1 MHNIQSPRS
10 DEAGIEEEIK
20 RKASTAPR
28 LTPDHIDEQIRAV
41 AFHRFPGTTTTVC
54 LLTLRNGF
62 GAVGHS
68 ACVSEENFDEAI
80 GQKIAFNNAR
90 DKIWELEGYL
100 LRDFLHANKSQLEQG
115 LNGTSA
121 SDLAHVHILGEESGL
136 TD

>member
-1 MHNIQSPRS
+1 MTEKALEQ
-10 DEAGIEEEIK
+10 EIK
-20 RKASTAPR
+20 QKGLNAPR

-62 GAVGHS
+62 GAIGHS

-80 GQKIAFNNAR
+80 GQKIAFTNAR
-90 DKIWELEGYL
+90 EKIWELEGYL
-100 LRDFLHANKSQLEQG
+100 LRDWVHANEQATQREFAFEQG
-115 LNGTSA
+115 LNGTCA
-121 SDLAHVHILGEESGL
+121 EDLAHVHIVGEESGL